1 MWEAFPERPR
11 AAEVAISTR
20 KSPRVN
26 NNAGSRSGGQ
36 RMTSLAERSA
46 GCGLEVGT
54 GSRNLGRD
62 PAAGTCQTLPV
73 WNLQALRGNKGER
86 GEFPLQFALTLSRVM
101 VRLSTAVEGLPVASP
116 ILSCPGTSVYPNGL
130 LAQTVP
136 NSPLSP
142 QATHSSRPH
151 HYPPSPKLACTAH
164 QYPSFPKP
172 GP

>member
-1 MWEAFPERPR
+1 M
-11 AAEVAISTR
+11 VISTR

-26 NNAGSRSGGQ
+26 NNAGSRSPGQ

-46 GCGLEVGT
+46 GCGLEVGM

-62 PAAGTCQTLPV
+62 PAAGTCQTLPE
-73 WNLQALRGNKGER
+73 WNLQALWGNKGER
-86 GEFPLQFALTLSRVM
+86 GDFPLQFALTLSRVM

-130 LAQTVP
+130 PAQTVG

-142 QATHSSRPH
+142 QATHSAQPH
-151 HYPPSPKLACTAH
+151 HCPLPHPHPKLACTAR
-164 QYPSFPKP
+164 QYLSFPKP